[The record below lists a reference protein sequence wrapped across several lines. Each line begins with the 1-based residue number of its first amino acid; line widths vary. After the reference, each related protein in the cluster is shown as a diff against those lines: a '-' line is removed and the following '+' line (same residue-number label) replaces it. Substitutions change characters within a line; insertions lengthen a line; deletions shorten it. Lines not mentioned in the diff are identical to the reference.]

1 MIDLDHR
8 WDENKRRDEAALL
21 ADLVRRAALS
31 DDARARIVSRAA
43 ELVEKLR

>member
-21 ADLVRRAALS
+21 AELVRRRGAG
-31 DDARARIVSRAA
+31 R
-43 ELVEKLR
+43 